1 MEQTAANE
9 ETLEVECPT
18 RQLVA
23 FEHNYYH
30 AAAVSFYLLT
40 FYRRN
45 VSDGFLYNVYV
56 FQALNAKIDLA
67 GVVYCLMAL
76 LIIRDVF

>member
-40 FYRRN
+40 FYRIN
-45 VSDGFLYNVYV
+45 VSDGFLYNV

>member
-30 AAAVSFYLLT
+30 AAAVT
-40 FYRRN
+40 FL
-45 VSDGFLYNVYV
+45 S
-56 FQALNAKIDLA
+56 IDLLSHK
-67 GVVYCLMAL
+67 CQ
-76 LIIRDVF
+76 

>member
-30 AAAVSFYLLT
+30 AAAVFYLLT
-40 FYRRN
+40 FYRIN
-45 VSDGFLYNVYV
+45 VSNGFLYNV

-67 GVVYCLMAL
+67 GVVYCLMVL